1 MPLTATIFFDFVTM
15 LAIINPI
22 EAAAVF
28 ATLTGGF
35 TDKERAAIALR
46 SSIVAGAILV
56 GFGLVGQALLS
67 GIGVSFAAFRIA
79 GGALL
84 LKVGFNMVF
93 AKDTGTQKLDVAE
106 RTAAAQTEDPSVF
119 PLAIPIITGP
129 GALTT
134 IVALLAK
141 RSETPLDTV
150 WVIVVSLV
158 VIALTYVAM
167 RAATGLTTLLG
178 PTGVNAIGRIMGIL
192 LTAIAVQL
200 IIVGLD
206 AIFPALVK

>member
-1 MPLTATIFFDFVTM
+1 VIATIFFDFVTM
-15 LAIINPI
+15 VAIINPI

-46 SSIVAGAILV
+46 SSLVAGAILI

-93 AKDTGTQKLDVAE
+93 AKETGTQRLDAAE
-106 RTAAAQTEDPSVF
+106 RTAAAQTDDPSVF

-141 RSETPLDTV
+141 RAGTPLDTAF
-150 WVIVVSLV
+150 VILASLV
-158 VIALTYVAM
+158 VIGLTYAAM
-167 RAATGLTTLLG
+167 RASTALTAVLG
-178 PTGVNAIGRIMGIL
+178 PTGVNAVGRIMGIL
-192 LTAIAVQL
+192 LAAIAVQL
-200 IIVGLD
+200 MIVGVQT
-206 AIFPALVK
+206 IFPALAK